1 MQTVRR
7 AGEWLDAQVG
17 ADRVMMSVQDGHY
30 LGMTGVGARIWDL
43 IERPATIDDI
53 CEALL
58 REFNVDPGT
67 CRTEVR
73 AFLADLANL
82 GAVTI
87 DAQA

>member
-1 MQTVRR
+1 MVTVRR
-7 AGEWLDAQVG
+7 AGEWLDAQFG

-30 LGMTGVGARIWDL
+30 LGMTGVGARSWDL
-43 IERPATIDDI
+43 LERPSTIDDI
-53 CEALL
+53 CAALI
-58 REFNVDPGT
+58 REFNVDPDT

-87 DAQA
+87 DARA